1 MRRRGNTPPG
11 GIGMA
16 EEKTIVI
23 FNDDSKYEAWD
34 LVTKEGFTPENLA
47 RHAKSI
53 PAGAPCECVM
63 GGWC

>member
-1 MRRRGNTPPG
+1 
-11 GIGMA
+11 MA

-53 PAGAPCECVM
+53 PAGAPRECVM